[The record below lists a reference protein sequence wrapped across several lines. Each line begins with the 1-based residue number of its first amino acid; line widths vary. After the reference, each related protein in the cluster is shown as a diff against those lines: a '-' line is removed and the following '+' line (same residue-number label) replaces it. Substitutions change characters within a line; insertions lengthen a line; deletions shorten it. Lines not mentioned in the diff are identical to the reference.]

1 MLRRVPRLRKRSF
14 QVLAATMVVG
24 ILLAAFSLTA
34 EAKRSSRFTDAS
46 LNGQYAYQ
54 SIGDDHV
61 SVGLGIVTY
70 DGDGETTRRVTVNA
84 PDGMGGRRLLVFN
97 SVGWYGVNADGTG
110 TATYDNEIS
119 TGSMTRTTFDFVI
132 TEVQRISSRRRGA
145 KLALAIYSV
154 QREPGVTVSLVTNVQ
169 TRQSDLDHH

>member
-1 MLRRVPRLRKRSF
+1 
-14 QVLAATMVVG
+14 MVVG

-34 EAKRSSRFTDAS
+34 EAKRSTRFTNAS

-84 PDGMGGRRLLVFN
+84 PGTEWAVDG
-97 SVGWYGVNADGTG
+97 SSCSIAWAGT
-110 TATYDNEIS
+110 T
-119 TGSMTRTTFDFVI
+119 
-132 TEVQRISSRRRGA
+132 
-145 KLALAIYSV
+145 
-154 QREPGVTVSLVTNVQ
+154 
-169 TRQSDLDHH
+169 